1 MQELTKDFKVTQ
13 WDLMTYSGVA
23 AAVVMLVFGL
33 TVFFPNLTKGRE
45 PLFSLFLTY
54 ALGITSKLTI
64 KGSFANVHWLVYLVT
79 LFGVALS
86 AKVLYDHSKDILGGI
101 FGLRVSAGDKGTSK
115 RDGGSP
121 PPQGTPGDGRNQ
133 PPPGPGTGPG

>member
-1 MQELTKDFKVTQ
+1 MQDLTKDFKVTQ

-33 TVFFPNLTKGRE
+33 KVFFPDFTKGRE
-45 PLFSLFLTY
+45 PLLSLFLTY
-54 ALGITSKLTI
+54 ALGLASKLTI
-64 KGSFANVHWLVYLVT
+64 KDAFATVHWLVFLVT

-101 FGLRVSAGDKGTSK
+101 FGLKAGDKGTAR
-115 RDGGSP
+115 RDGGP
-121 PPQGTPGDGRNQ
+121 PPQQGTPIGGGTL
-133 PPPGPGTGPG
+133 PPGDTGTGPG